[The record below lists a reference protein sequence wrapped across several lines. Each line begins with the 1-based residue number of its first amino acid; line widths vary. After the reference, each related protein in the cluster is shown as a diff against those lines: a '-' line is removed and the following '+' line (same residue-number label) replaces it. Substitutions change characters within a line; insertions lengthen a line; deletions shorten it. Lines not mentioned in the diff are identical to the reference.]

1 MKKLFLAIVVLM
13 QSCFMLSAQEVVCDT
28 FHYATHNGEKL
39 YLDRYMLDAEADTPR
54 PCMIFAFGGGFVKG
68 VRNHEYYSIFFD
80 RLAREGIVVVSIDYR
95 LGLKNL
101 NADGG
106 MVAMIGIFDNAVN
119 MAVEDLYCATNFV
132 IANSEEWAVDTTKI
146 MLSGSSAGAITA
158 VQAEWMRCNG
168 AWRAKVL
175 PEGFRYA
182 GVVSCAGAIF
192 STDGKPKFAS
202 QPAPM
207 LLFHGTSDRNV
218 PYDHASM
225 FGVGFYGSAYI
236 VKQLER
242 LDSPYWFYSAE
253 YMDHRMAGIPFIYE
267 CDIIMQ
273 FIRDFVIRGEALQI
287 HTDLV
292 FLNGDKQP
300 TRFKV
305 MDYIKANYVR

>member
-1 MKKLFLAIVVLM
+1 M
-13 QSCFMLSAQEVVCDT
+13 QSCFMLSAQEVMCDT
-28 FHYATHNGEKL
+28 FHYATHNGEAL
-39 YLDRYMLDAEADTPR
+39 YLDRYMLDAEADAPR
-54 PCMIFAFGGGFVKG
+54 PCMIFAFGGGFVMG
-68 VRNHEYYSIFFD
+68 VRDHEYYSIFFD

-101 NADGG
+101 NGVG
-106 MVAMIGIFDNAVN
+106 SMVAMIDIFDNAVN
-119 MAVEDLYCATNFV
+119 MAVEDMYCATNFV

-168 AWRAKVL
+168 AWRAEVL

-236 VKQLER
+236 AKQLER

-287 HTDLV
+287 RTDVVYLD
-292 FLNGDKQP
+292 GEKQP
-300 TRFKV
+300 TNFKV
-305 MDYIKANYVR
+305 MDYIKANYMRK